1 MSRASIRILALVV
14 VAVAGGIVPAAAS
27 AARTPSWYPGLHRM
41 ANIAH
46 LAANSFAACA
56 TPTQA
61 SPNRGNV
68 CARARAKT
76 LAHDWSLVAVASQKA
91 AKGGPCARQLG
102 ALQQAGTIVLGL
114 GRSFAAGT
122 LVTPET
128 TLSPR
133 AAISTGAKNA
143 TANWGNVVRCL
154 AKRGPVTG

>member
-1 MSRASIRILALVV
+1 MRTLALVV
-14 VAVAGGIVPAAAS
+14 VAVAGGIVPAGAS
-27 AARTPSWYPGLHRM
+27 AARTPTWFAGLHRM
-41 ANIAH
+41 ATSAQV
-46 LAANSFAACA
+46 AATRFSACA

-61 SPNRGNV
+61 SPNLGNV

-76 LAHDWSLVAVASQKA
+76 LAHEWSLVAVASQTA
-91 AKGGPCARQLG
+91 AKAGPCAHQLG